1 MWLVQNFTQYKQA
14 KIPSNVLS
22 TTHVTDNFSC
32 DHLKCKITK
41 MGNLRPLF
49 IYFSLFYK
57 QSIVN
62 NCSIKVA
69 VTGFEPGS
77 SGSGRERTVTVPQ
90 PLPLQCKFITRRN
103 RCCTVQ
109 KRSLFHYTGQ
119 VGRINCPNISLD
131 SFLKSF
137 IYYFPQRTIE
147 NTTDTLFKF
156 GMADLNANFGEYHP
170 SDVMHH
176 VGVRFR

>member
-1 MWLVQNFTQYKQA
+1 MGYFLKKNCSQHISKRWPNYLFNIGPFAIMKICQMWLVQNFTQYKQA

-109 KRSLFHYTGQ
+109 KRSLFHYTG
-119 VGRINCPNISLD
+119 
-131 SFLKSF
+131 
-137 IYYFPQRTIE
+137 
-147 NTTDTLFKF
+147 
-156 GMADLNANFGEYHP
+156 
-170 SDVMHH
+170 
-176 VGVRFR
+176 

>member
-1 MWLVQNFTQYKQA
+1 M
-14 KIPSNVLS
+14 LS

-69 VTGFEPGS
+69 VTGFELGS
-77 SGSGRERTVTVPQ
+77 SGFGSDRSANCATTTSI
-90 PLPLQCKFITRRN
+90 LPFKSTFILSFYSFISSLAFVSFHSHSSQLFPSFTIILYF
-103 RCCTVQ
+103 
-109 KRSLFHYTGQ
+109 SLFSASY
-119 VGRINCPNISLD
+119 CL
-131 SFLKSF
+131 LK
-137 IYYFPQRTIE
+137 
-147 NTTDTLFKF
+147 L
-156 GMADLNANFGEYHP
+156 
-170 SDVMHH
+170 
-176 VGVRFR
+176 